1 VSAARAKREDKGR
14 EGGEGMN
21 LRGFPPAGCVGSS
34 STPRILL
41 LGSFPSLRSL
51 ETAQYYGNPLNH
63 FWPLLS
69 LSLALPLPESYS
81 CKMELLDRAGIAVW
95 DVVAGCERS
104 GSLDRDIRAME
115 ANPIPSFLDSHPSI
129 ARIGLNGGAAA
140 AIFIRLFARG
150 FGFPAHPAAGFRFT
164 MPRALESGMH
174 VRPAASVT
182 RLPSSSPVPSSGF
195 RRLGDKLDIW
205 RKFLA
210 EIED

>member
-1 VSAARAKREDKGR
+1 MS
-14 EGGEGMN
+14 
-21 LRGFPPAGCVGSS
+21 LRGFPPAGCVGAS

-51 ETAQYYGNPLNH
+51 ETAHYYGNPLNH
-63 FWPLLS
+63 FWPLVS
-69 LSLALPLPESYS
+69 LSLALSLPESYADRV
-81 CKMELLDRAGIAVW
+81 ELLDRAGIAVW
-95 DVVAGCERS
+95 DLVAGCERS

-115 ANPIPSFLDSHPSI
+115 ANPIPEFLDSHPSI

-150 FGFPAHPAAGFRFT
+150 CGVPAQPAAGFTFT
-164 MPRALESGMH
+164 MPRAPESGMH
-174 VRPAASVT
+174 VRPAMSVT

-195 RRLGDKLDIW
+195 RRLGDKLESW

-210 EIED
+210 EVGD